1 MRRFQIRHVAT
12 ALVLSAALPAAAS
25 AQLGKLRKAAAD
37 AGKEAAGVKKE
48 TPATAASGSNANVIT
63 TERLAA
69 VVSVMEANMDRM
81 AKEAAA
87 KAAKNDYD
95 TKRKAYDTCIEG
107 QVKALANTPPSMA
120 AMQNAGNM
128 ADRTNGLTQRMTS
141 AQQNKKWTQ
150 YVATSDTLQI
160 AAMQQTLTLY
170 GVQSKCGAP
179 VYMPPVLVADAAAKM
194 DRQTSG
200 GDSDGDQ
207 IVVPAAQRAGMTTY
221 QFGMVRERAA
231 LWALQQTN
239 NAPVGNSKHGVFTA
253 EEQAVLEAQGAKLK
267 KWAPI
272 FKESPSTWVTWGDI
286 KNW

>member
-1 MRRFQIRHVAT
+1 
-12 ALVLSAALPAAAS
+12 
-25 AQLGKLRKAAAD
+25 
-37 AGKEAAGVKKE
+37 
-48 TPATAASGSNANVIT
+48 
-63 TERLAA
+63 
-69 VVSVMEANMDRM
+69 M

-87 KAAKNDYD
+87 KAAQADYD
-95 TKRKAYDTCIEG
+95 KRRKTYDTCMEG
-107 QVKALANTPPSMA
+107 QVKALSNSPPSMA
-120 AMQNAGNM
+120 AMQNAANI
-128 ADRTNGLTQRMTS
+128 ADKTNGLTQRMTT
-141 AQQNKKWTQ
+141 AQQNKRWAQ

-160 AAMQQTLTLY
+160 AALQQTLTLY

-179 VYMPPVLVADAAAKM
+179 VYMPPVLVAASADKM
-194 DRQTSG
+194 DRQSSG
-200 GDSDGDQ
+200 NYSEGDNQ

-239 NAPVGNSKHGVFTA
+239 NAPVGNNKHGVFTE

-272 FKESPSTWVTWGDI
+272 FKDSPSTWVSWGDI